1 MKALRTVLGLVFIA
15 AGILHFVRPRLYEQI
30 MPERLPMHKE
40 SVLVS
45 GIAEVVG
52 GAALLH
58 GRTARFGF
66 WWLTALLIAV
76 FPANVQY
83 GHRSPE
89 SSLPSKE
96 WYPALAALGPAT
108 TAAGNDRAAGAG
120 HPACLISADVPTG

>member
-76 FPANVQY
+76 FPANVHMATDPQKVPFLRKS
-83 GHRSPE
+83 GIPRWLLWAR
-89 SSLPSKE
+89 LPLQ
-96 WYPALAALGPAT
+96 PAVIALLALVTRPA
-108 TAAGNDRAAGAG
+108 
-120 HPACLISADVPTG
+120 